1 MKLNKE
7 LSKGSH
13 GLILLKL
20 LSSRDMYGYELIQ
33 EMERRSEGVFAMSQ
47 GSLYP
52 LLHTLES
59 RGEISSYLQ
68 SDSGRERRFYHLT
81 DTGRAVL
88 VAQEQEWAR
97 YIRAMGLI
105 LEGGPT

>member
-13 GLILLKL
+13 SLILLKL
-20 LSSRDMYGYELIQ
+20 LSVRDMYGYELIQ
-33 EMERRSEGVFAMSQ
+33 EMARRSEGVFAMSQ

-59 RGEISSYLQ
+59 HGEISSYLQ
-68 SDSGRERRFYHLT
+68 SGSGRERRFYHLT
-81 DTGRAVL
+81 DTGRTLLAE
-88 VAQEQEWAR
+88 QEQEWAR
-97 YIRAMGLI
+97 YTRAMGLI
-105 LEGGPT
+105 LEGGKA

>member
-13 GLILLKL
+13 SLILLKL
-20 LSSRDMYGYELIQ
+20 LSVRDMYGYELIQ
-33 EMERRSEGVFAMSQ
+33 EMARRSEGVFAMSQ

-59 RGEISSYLQ
+59 HGDISSYLQ
-68 SDSGRERRFYHLT
+68 SGSGRERRFYHLT
-81 DTGRAVL
+81 DIGRAVL
-88 VAQEQEWAR
+88 AEQEQEWAR
-97 YIRAMGLI
+97 YTRAMGLI
-105 LEGGPT
+105 LEGGKA

>member
-20 LSSRDMYGYELIQ
+20 LSLRDMYGYELIQ

-68 SDSGRERRFYHLT
+68 PDSGRERRFYQLT
-81 DTGRAVL
+81 DAGRTVL
-88 VAQEQEWAR
+88 ATQEQEWSR
-97 YIRAMGLI
+97 YIRAMALI
-105 LEGGPT
+105 LEGGTS